1 MNFLE
6 VKVLHLTNIVFII
19 AIRIVFPLMD
29 LSRNRSPTVCL
40 GQEKEL
46 KRSNIF
52 RLTQLRH
59 HHDCGFPIK
68 MTNREQF
75 LNTDKKLFKS
85 WLQLAQVC

>member
-1 MNFLE
+1 MKIKLASIQGESVTKHICYFPY
-6 VKVLHLTNIVFII
+6 VGKTGLT
-19 AIRIVFPLMD
+19 MD

-68 MTNREQF
+68 MT
-75 LNTDKKLFKS
+75 K
-85 WLQLAQVC
+85 